1 MPETSKIHSFHIP
14 VMGTGFTLD
23 SPIKIAK
30 YGIASVI
37 SLVDDTLMEQM
48 RKFYADLY
56 NEPYE
61 PIGKDHPDRRAQ
73 RVTEYLNLVHKI
85 VQMEFTKV
93 RNSAFEAGSEI
104 QKYFEML
111 PQDSQLK
118 KLYQRM
124 LTLTDGQEKT
134 QLQEEL
140 RNQMEP
146 GRIDVNIM
154 TKLDKPQID
163 ASGNPV
169 YNEFSEALANLRGY
183 AQSTLDSAI
192 VFSAGLN
199 QRLYSYVE
207 QFKDFY
213 ADTGGRIKKR
223 IILKVSDFRSS
234 FTQGKIFAKKGI
246 MISEFRVES
255 GLNCGG
261 HAFSSGGILMGPILH
276 EFKTKRDELFEKLKQ
291 IYLAAL
297 ESKNLPR
304 PETINPFRVTAQGGI
319 GTARE
324 DQFLRDEYDL
334 DGTGWGTPFLLCPEA
349 TSLDEKTL
357 NDLASAQE
365 DDLFLSDSSPL
376 GIPFNNFSKSSSE
389 LEKQRRIA
397 AGRPGAPCVKG
408 TLALNDEF
416 GSLLC
421 PASSV
426 YQKKKLEQLA
436 AMNLSQEEYH
446 QRETL
451 ITAKACICH
460 ELGNGIL
467 IDNQIIKPDNPVAVC
482 PGPNL
487 AFFSRVFSLKELIDH
502 IYGRVSVLNNQPR
515 MNLFLK
521 ELSLNIDHLQQHLD
535 GLLSHM
541 DPKQKKYAETF
552 CRNLFDGI
560 TYYRE
565 LFSSALEGVEIFGQ
579 SACEQLDELSRQ
591 VTAMIQHHKLN
602 TATPA
607 A

>member
-1 MPETSKIHSFHIP
+1 MPKTSKIHSFHIP

-213 ADTGGRIKKR
+213 ADAGGRIKKR

-234 FTQGKIFAKKGI
+234 LTQGKIFAKKGI

-291 IYLAAL
+291 IYLSAL
-297 ESKNLPR
+297 ENKNLPM
-304 PETINPFRVTAQGGI
+304 PETVNPFRVTAQGGI

-324 DQFLRDEYDL
+324 DQFLRDQYDL

-357 NDLASAQE
+357 NDLADAQE

-397 AGRPGAPCVKG
+397 AGRPGSACIKG
-408 TLALNDEF
+408 TLMLNDEF
-416 GSLLC
+416 GLLLC
-421 PASSV
+421 PASSA

-436 AMNLSQEEYH
+436 TMNLSQEEYH
-446 QRETL
+446 QQEAL

-467 IDNQIIKPDNPVAVC
+467 IENQIITPDNPVAVC

-521 ELSLNIDHLQQHLD
+521 ELSLNIEHLQQYLD
-535 GLLSHM
+535 GLFSHM

-552 CRNLFDGI
+552 CQNLFDGI
-560 TYYRE
+560 SYYHE
-565 LFSSALEGVEIFGQ
+565 LFSSTLEGVEIFGQ
-579 SACEQLDELSRQ
+579 SAGEHLDELGRQ
-591 VTAMIQHHKLN
+591 VTAMIQHYKLN